1 MHAVES
7 GVWGGRVEVGEG
19 EGVIMH
25 SQSSMAHYPAAQFQP
40 PSHEVDYAHP
50 RSVLR
55 GFAEID
61 HVDQG
66 ACLLPWLTL
75 YMGPISMSRGAVKD

>member
-1 MHAVES
+1 MRAVES

-50 RSVLR
+50 CSVLR

-66 ACLLPWLTL
+66 ACLLP
-75 YMGPISMSRGAVKD
+75 